1 MKKGN
6 DMEHWVVVSFFSLV
20 CYIIYKTY
28 KKPKNFTYYAI
39 KLSELN
45 SDEIVVIDLE
55 TTGLDALKDKI
66 IEIAALKYNFKTEQ
80 TTQKSW
86 IINIK
91 KRLPKEIKAL
101 TNISDEMIKS
111 GVDIKSALQELS
123 EFIDDNVIACHN
135 AKFDAGFLLYNYHRY
150 LKRKFKNAFLCTFL
164 SAKEFL
170 PYQKSYSLANLAREL
185 NLSLPTHRASD
196 DALATLELLKLIIQI
211 RDDEILDK
219 KQAKYI
225 KTFARTYRGWISVV
239 LYLIKAD
246 ARVSPKEKDCALAL
260 LLSFDSE
267 KLLNSEIIASFLKEQ
282 APPRTSFEKY
292 AKQIAKNDK
301 EKLKKFSQEIADIKK
316 ELNAVEK
323 EAYNFIQSL

>member
-1 MKKGN
+1 
-6 DMEHWVVVSFFSLV
+6 MEHWVVVSFFSLV

-66 IEIAALKYNFKTEQ
+66 IEIAALKYNFNTEQ

-123 EFIDDNVIACHN
+123 EFIDDNVIVCHN

-150 LKRKFKNAFLCTFL
+150 LKRIKGVILL
-164 SAKEFL
+164 
-170 PYQKSYSLANLAREL
+170 QKIGIN
-185 NLSLPTHRASD
+185 
-196 DALATLELLKLIIQI
+196 Q
-211 RDDEILDK
+211 
-219 KQAKYI
+219 
-225 KTFARTYRGWISVV
+225 
-239 LYLIKAD
+239 
-246 ARVSPKEKDCALAL
+246 
-260 LLSFDSE
+260 
-267 KLLNSEIIASFLKEQ
+267 
-282 APPRTSFEKY
+282 
-292 AKQIAKNDK
+292 
-301 EKLKKFSQEIADIKK
+301 
-316 ELNAVEK
+316 
-323 EAYNFIQSL
+323 

>member
-1 MKKGN
+1 MKI
-6 DMEHWVVVSFFSLV
+6 WLFLAVALITIISQTFFIILIFLALYLAF
-20 CYIIYKTY
+20 YIYREIAQARLARVLRY
-28 KKPKNFTYYAI
+28 NQI

-111 GVDIKSALQELS
+111 GVDIKIALQELS
-123 EFIDDNVIACHN
+123 EFIDDNVIVCHN
-135 AKFDAGFLLYNYHRY
+135 AKFDAGFLLYNYHCY
-150 LKRKFKNAFLCTFL
+150 LKREFKNTFLCTFL
-164 SAKEFL
+164 GAKEFL
-170 PYQKSYSLANLAREL
+170 PYRKSYSLANLAREL

-225 KTFARTYRGWISVV
+225 KTFARTYRGWISVI

-246 ARVSPKEKDCALAL
+246 A
-260 LLSFDSE
+260 
-267 KLLNSEIIASFLKEQ
+267 KEQ
-282 APPRTSFEKY
+282 APARASFEKY

-316 ELNAVEK
+316 ELNAIEK
-323 EAYNFIQSL
+323 EAYDFIQSL